1 MTRRTFLRLLA
12 GVVAAGRPH
21 LASAQQA
28 ATRRI
33 GVLAST
39 PPRPEYL
46 FPAVFR
52 EALAELG
59 WIVASNV
66 LLDWRDTDGDANAFD
81 SRASELVRE
90 KPDVIVATTPGA
102 VIAAKRA
109 TRSIPIV
116 MVNTSDPVELS
127 IVDSLS
133 RPGGNVTG
141 TSSVSADVSLKQLE
155 LLTELLPQARRIAVI
170 SAASSPWHPIAI
182 AGLRTGA
189 AKLGVALVVVKVSAS
204 EELGGALAVLGGD
217 AVDALLVLADPL
229 TFAHREAVV
238 ALAAGHQLPAIYGLR
253 EYVEAGGPMS
263 YWADSTALYRRTAAY
278 VDKILRG
285 ALPADLPVEQPTRF
299 ELIINL
305 RTAAALGLVIPPS
318 LLARADTVIE

>member
-1 MTRRTFLRLLA
+1 LLA
-12 GVVAAGRPH
+12 TAGA
-21 LASAQQA
+21 LAMAGGRVGAQQPA
-28 ATRRI
+28 MRRV

-39 PPRPEYL
+39 PPLPGYR

-59 WIVASNV
+59 WIVGTNLS
-66 LLDWRDTDGDANAFD
+66 LEWRDTQGDADAFD
-81 SRASELVRE
+81 TRASELVRE
-90 KPDVIVATTPGA
+90 KPDVIVATTPGV
-102 VIAAKRA
+102 VIAVKHA

-127 IVDSLS
+127 IVDSIG

-155 LLTELLPQARRIAVI
+155 LLTEMVPSARRVAVL

-189 AKLGVALVVVKVSAS
+189 AKLGIELVVATVSAS
-204 EELGGALAVLGGD
+204 EELDAAVAALAADPVH
-217 AVDALLVLADPL
+217 ALLVLADPL
-229 TFAHREAVV
+229 TFAHRGAVV
-238 ALAAGHQLPAIYGLR
+238 ALAARHRLPAVYGMR
-253 EYVEAGGPMS
+253 EYVEAGGLMS
-263 YWADSTALYRRTAAY
+263 YWADSVALYRRTAAY

-285 ALPADLPVEQPTRF
+285 ADPADLPIEQPTRF

-305 RTAAALGLVIPPS
+305 RTAAALGLTIPPA
-318 LLARADTVIE
+318 LLARADEVIE